1 MASSL
6 SSICSPTHC
15 VFLRLK
21 LRRCCCLTA
30 SALSKPHVSVSSFS
44 ASYPGSSRCW
54 IPSLA
59 FSKSFSRFH
68 SHSASSFSKL
78 GPNATLQDFVTQ
90 AAVAAAESQ
99 QESTSFSELSN
110 RGRIYHETYGC
121 QMNVN
126 DMEIVLSIMKKAG
139 YSEVVGNPETA
150 EIIFINTCAI
160 RDNAEQK
167 VWQRLNYFWFL
178 KRHWKSN
185 IKVGRADSKHP
196 PKVVVLG
203 CMAERLKDKILDAE
217 KMVDVVCG
225 PDAYRDLPRLLEE
238 VDDGHKG
245 INTLLSLEET
255 YADISPVRISTNSI
269 SAFVSIMRGCNN
281 MCSFCIVPFTRG
293 RERSRPVQSIVRE
306 VRELQDEG
314 VREIML
320 LGQNVNSYNDAS
332 GVDNN
337 AEPGTNWQFSEGF
350 SSMCKVKN
358 LGLRFSDLLDCLS
371 TEFPEMRFRYTSP
384 HPKDF
389 PDDLLYL
396 MRERYNIC
404 KSIHLPAQS
413 GSTSVLERMRRGYSR
428 EAYMDLVK
436 KIRDIIPDVGI
447 SSDFICGFCG
457 ETEEDHQD
465 TISLIKDVGYDMAYM
480 FAYSM
485 RERTHAHRNYVDDV
499 PEDVKQ
505 RRLTELIETFRE
517 STGQFYDSQIG
528 TIQLVLVE
536 GPNKR
541 APETELI
548 GKSDRGHRVSF
559 RVTPIPSRLSL
570 GTGEAEVRSPKIGD
584 FVEVHITKSTRA
596 SLFGVALALTNLSTF
611 HKASDAPLVASASS
625 GDFWSVLFFL
635 STESTV
641 MAAEPKAPTEEAKMD
656 LFEDDDEF
664 EEFEIG
670 EEWDDKEEGSEAMQQ
685 WEDDW
690 DDDDVNDDF
699 SVQLRRE
706 LEISPEKN

>member
-6 SSICSPTHC
+6 SSFSSLLNQPHYVFRTKIQSCHC
-15 VFLRLK
+15 FKLNFSLFTRKSHFSSLLHPLTSRPLK
-21 LRRCCCLTA
+21 RSVSLNLSRTL
-30 SALSKPHVSVSSFS
+30 SQSQFALSSKTEG
-44 ASYPGSSRCW
+44 PGLHHFISR
-54 IPSLA
+54 
-59 FSKSFSRFH
+59 
-68 SHSASSFSKL
+68 
-78 GPNATLQDFVTQ
+78 
-90 AAVAAAESQ
+90 AAVAA
-99 QESTSFSELSN
+99 SETQSDSLPASEVHP

-121 QMNVN
+121 QMNIN
-126 DMEIVLSIMKKAG
+126 DMEIVLSVMKNAG
-139 YSEVVGNPETA
+139 YGEVVDVPESA

-185 IKVGRADSKHP
+185 VSIGRSQSWHP

-203 CMAERLKDKILDAE
+203 CMAERLKDKILDAD

-238 VDDGHKG
+238 VDDGQKG

-255 YADISPVRISTNSI
+255 YADISPVRISKNSVT
-269 SAFVSIMRGCNN
+269 AFVSVMRGCNN

-293 RERSRPVQSIVRE
+293 RERSRPVESIVRE
-306 VRELQDEG
+306 VGELWKEG
-314 VREIML
+314 VKEVML

-332 GVDNN
+332 GVDKDV
-337 AEPGTNWQFSEGF
+337 EPGINWKYSEGF

-358 LGLRFSDLLDCLS
+358 MGLRFADLLDRLS

-389 PDDLLYL
+389 PDELLYL
-396 MRERYNIC
+396 MRDRYNIC
-404 KSIHLPAQS
+404 KSIHLPAQT
-413 GSTSVLERMRRGYSR
+413 GSTTVLERMRRGYSR
-428 EAYMDLVK
+428 EAYLDLVQ
-436 KIRDIIPDVGI
+436 KIRSTIPDVGI

-457 ETEEDHQD
+457 ETEEEHAD
-465 TISLIKDVGYDMAYM
+465 TLSLIRAVGYDMAYM

-505 RRLTELIETFRE
+505 RRLTELIEAFRDT
-517 STGQFYDSQIG
+517 TGKCYDSQIG

-541 APETELI
+541 APERELI

-559 RVTPIPSRLSL
+559 VNVAVPHRDETDEKRNPRV
-570 GTGEAEVRSPKIGD
+570 GD
-584 FVEVHITKSTRA
+584 YVEVHILKSTKA
-596 SLFGVALALTNLSTF
+596 SLFGEALAITDLSSFYT
-611 HKASDAPLVASASS
+611 
-625 GDFWSVLFFL
+625 
-635 STESTV
+635 
-641 MAAEPKAPTEEAKMD
+641 KMD
-656 LFEDDDEF
+656 D
-664 EEFEIG
+664 
-670 EEWDDKEEGSEAMQQ
+670 AA
-685 WEDDW
+685 
-690 DDDDVNDDF
+690 VACAN
-699 SVQLRRE
+699 RT
-706 LEISPEKN
+706 